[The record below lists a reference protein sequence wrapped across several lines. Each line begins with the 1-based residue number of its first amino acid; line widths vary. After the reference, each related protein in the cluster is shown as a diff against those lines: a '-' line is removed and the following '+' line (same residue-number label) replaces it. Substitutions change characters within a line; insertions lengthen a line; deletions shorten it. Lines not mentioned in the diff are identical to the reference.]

1 MPTIRV
7 GLAQINPVVGDL
19 PGNVARILEV
29 MAEAEAQG
37 CDLLALP
44 ELAVTGY
51 PPEDLLLRPSFV
63 RDNLA
68 AFVAGLDGC
77 GAGAVRFSGG
87 QVITPK
93 STRTFEAT
101 AAAVYAHAVA
111 GDRCARAGL
120 RGILALDV
128 AQELRAVLAQLP

>member
-19 PGNVARILEV
+19 PGNVARILEA
-29 MAEAEAQG
+29 MADAEAQG

-68 AFVAGLDGC
+68 ALHEVVAGS
-77 GAGAVRFSGG
+77 GAVRDRGRVRRHAPPVRSGMPMPQG
-87 QVITPK
+87 RSATP
-93 STRTFEAT
+93 TR
-101 AAAVYAHAVA
+101 
-111 GDRCARAGL
+111 RCGL
-120 RGILALDV
+120 G
-128 AQELRAVLAQLP
+128 